1 MNEPTLAERLGGRWS
16 ISVIGHSIAVAS
28 AAVVVAN
35 LVRRDSGGLHLPAAG
50 LALLLTTT
58 MTATTDFVLHHT
70 LFARRVTT
78 PVPAWWAVTKNGA
91 SGLVLA
97 SSVWW
102 VCTGLVN
109 DLARPAPSMWVT
121 FPALAVWGGSAVTV
135 ALDVWWRSARAR
147 TALLEEAD
155 RLDVAVLQQR
165 AVADDLVRA
174 RTSAVDDVLRQLR
187 IDLDD
192 AARSLASAPDD
203 QGRDVARRL
212 AEDLRGVS
220 QGVVRHASS
229 DLWHEAERHL
239 PRPTWRTILVNTLRT
254 QPLRPLVIITVG
266 VMPRLLWEVDE
277 LGLARGG
284 LLTLVGVMLLCGVG
298 WGANRAMRRWPRW
311 HARLFVTAVIILQ
324 MGSVLAAAVKNS
336 WLPGYVTGPDLAV
349 QLFTGV
355 LLILFSSGWATFW
368 DVSRRRDQL
377 FAERL
382 TPAREMALMR
392 SAVLAR
398 AARAVAYE
406 LHGGAQARLFAGALA
421 LEEAADTGDVAALNE
436 ALAGVRG
443 VLETPLSVPRV
454 QTSIEAAVAEA
465 VAAWQGLCDVGVAV
479 DGALN
484 GDAVT
489 VRHVVDEALV
499 NAVRHGGAR
508 RVEVRVGAGGEGRVR
523 IEVHNDGVSPAEG
536 ARSGLGSA
544 MFDHVAPG
552 RWGRQ
557 SDDRGTTLWVELE
570 PANRVQP

>member
-35 LVRRDSGGLHLPAAG
+35 LVRHERGGLHLPAAG
-50 LALLLTTT
+50 LALLITTLV
-58 MTATTDFVLHHT
+58 TATIDVVLHHT
-70 LFARRVTT
+70 LFAGRATT
-78 PVPAWWAVTKNGA
+78 PVPAWWAMTKNGA
-91 SGLVLA
+91 GGLAFA

-102 VCTGLVN
+102 VCTGLV
-109 DLARPAPSMWVT
+109 DGLARPAPSMWVT
-121 FPALAVWGGSAVTV
+121 FPALALWGCSAVTV

-147 TALLEEAD
+147 TALLDEAD

-165 AVADDLVRA
+165 AVVDDLVRA
-174 RTSAVDDVLRQLR
+174 RTTVVDDVLRQLR
-187 IDLDD
+187 SDLDD

-203 QGRDVARRL
+203 QGRHVARRL

-229 DLWHEAERHL
+229 DLWHDAERHL

-266 VMPRLLWEVDE
+266 VMPRLFWEVGD

-284 LLTLVGVMLLCGVG
+284 LLTLVGLVMLCGVC
-298 WGANRAMRRWPRW
+298 WSANRAMRQWPRW
-311 HARLFVTAVIILQ
+311 HAHLFVTAVIILQ
-324 MGSVLAAAVKNS
+324 MGSVMAAAVKNS

-349 QLFTGV
+349 QLVTGV

-368 DVSRRRDQL
+368 DVARRRDQL

-382 TPAREMALMR
+382 TPAREMAVMR

-398 AARAVAYE
+398 AARSVAYQ

-421 LEEAADTGDVAALNE
+421 LEEAADRGDVAALNE
-436 ALAGVRG
+436 ALAGVRA
-443 VLETPLSVPRV
+443 VLETPLVVPRSDV
-454 QTSIEAAVAEA
+454 DVEKAVLES
-465 VAAWQGLCDVGVAV
+465 VDAWRGLCEVDVTLEGSVS
-479 DGALN
+479 

-508 RVEVRVGAGGEGRVR
+508 RVEVHVGVGAEGRLR
-523 IEVHNDGVSPAEG
+523 IEVHNDGVSPADG

-552 RWGRQ
+552 RWGRR

-570 PANRVQP
+570 PTRQAQP